1 MHDIGFCII
10 VDSFLLSNQ
19 SYSSLESPRGKLIEV
34 VCPTVSV
41 VYHSKTMPQKPL
53 KGFFCSYTLHL
64 SVKQHTHSATVN
76 QCIVAAIEWL

>member
-34 VCPTVSV
+34 ICPTVSV
-41 VYHSKTMPQKPL
+41 VYHSKNHATETI
-53 KGFFCSYTLHL
+53 KGIFVATCI
-64 SVKQHTHSATVN
+64 HSICQSNSIHIA
-76 QCIVAAIEWL
+76 QQ